1 MKRGC
6 FIILFFLLSCNNV
19 EKHGTGLKENTFFPV
34 RFEAVDST
42 FRLNEEG
49 VSLKLEKI
57 AYISYLAKW
66 GGKENPYMDTIKILP
81 DGNAQGYFEKDV
93 GIYITQGCGTSCSF
107 VNVFLMTDRKSLYFE
122 NPLIIKMKDSLIV
135 YKGETEDSIII
146 IENLINKKQQKVGI
160 NLLPKA
166 YPGLIVDSIAIQS
179 NKTLFIQW
187 KNREEAMTESYLI
200 MDV

>member
-1 MKRGC
+1 MKWGR
-6 FIILFFLLSCNNV
+6 FIILFFLLSCNKVKNHSV
-19 EKHGTGLKENTFFPV
+19 GLKENTFFPL
-34 RFEAVDST
+34 RFESVDSI
-42 FRLNEEG
+42 FRLKEKG
-49 VSLKLEKI
+49 ISLRLEKI
-57 AYISYLAKW
+57 GDISYLAEW
-66 GGKENPYMDTIKILP
+66 GGKENPYRDTIKILP
-81 DGNAQGYFEKDV
+81 DGNAQGYFEKDI

-122 NPLIIKMKDSLIV
+122 NPLIIKMNDSLII

-179 NKTLFIQW
+179 NKTLFMQW
-187 KNREEAMTESYLI
+187 KNREGSMTESYLI
-200 MDV
+200 MDI